1 LTNKSI
7 LLTILDVK
15 CGTGVSKRIGTA
27 LFEYLKRLGRDVM
40 TRLLNVV
47 SDNWSDATTA
57 ITRLFELVNT
67 FIGYEQMR
75 KVNHVRC
82 VDHSVQLVVLKVLTF
97 IKEPT
102 EQLQDALIRIRRS
115 KVMRQ

>member
-1 LTNKSI
+1 LSH
-7 LLTILDVK
+7 
-15 CGTGVSKRIGTA
+15 G
-27 LFEYLKRLGRDVM
+27 FQ
-40 TRLLNVV
+40 
-47 SDNWSDATTA
+47 
-57 ITRLFELVNT
+57 LVNT
-67 FIGYEQMR
+67 CIGYEQMR

-82 VDHSVQLVVLKVLTF
+82 ANHSVQLAVLKVLMV

>member
-15 CGTGVSKRIGTA
+15 CGTGISKRVGAA
-27 LFEYLKRLGRDVM
+27 LFEYLKHLGRDVVM
-40 TRLLNVV
+40 RLFNVV
-47 SDNWSDATTA
+47 NDNGSDATA
-57 ITRLFELVNT
+57 VVERLFQLVNT
-67 FIGYEQMR
+67 FISYEQMR
-75 KVNHVRC
+75 KLNHVRC

-102 EQLQDALIRIRRS
+102 
-115 KVMRQ
+115 